1 MRVMATLM
9 EQIAMT
15 FVGTSD
21 DMDHSAIRGGWAQPW
36 DTTSRQLL
44 AAVTEPQ

>member
-1 MRVMATLM
+1 MAGGFRMRVMATLM

-21 DMDHSAIRGGWAQPW
+21 DMDHSAMH
-36 DTTSRQLL
+36 
-44 AAVTEPQ
+44 VV